1 MTEFMNGKEIT
12 FRQHILDIKYFTEM
26 VHDFDCIV
34 KTELTL
40 FDKSFGRIDTNRD
53 TLSVISRCLSE
64 CLDIFKVAN
73 CVGQELLLILPYRR
87 EYIG

>member
-1 MTEFMNGKEIT
+1 MTEFMNGQEIT

-40 FDKSFGRIDTNRD
+40 FDKSLGRIDTNRD
-53 TLSVISRCLSE
+53 TFAVISRCLSE
-64 CLDIFKVAN
+64 CFDVLEVTN
-73 CVGQELLLILPYRR
+73 CVCQELLLMLPYKRD
-87 EYIG
+87 YIG